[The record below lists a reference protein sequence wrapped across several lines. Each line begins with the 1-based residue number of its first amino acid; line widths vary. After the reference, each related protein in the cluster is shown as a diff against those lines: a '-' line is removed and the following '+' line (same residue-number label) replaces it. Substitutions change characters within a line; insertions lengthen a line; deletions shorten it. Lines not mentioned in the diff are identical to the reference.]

1 MSPRSLLS
9 RFSPARAGFLK
20 RFCYRQTVSRF
31 LACLA
36 AVLGLLA
43 LDAPR
48 SRAFAFFFDDF
59 GSSSFSYGDYGYSR
73 GESEQR
79 SHRKHS
85 HKSHAARE
93 GHGRHKHDPWV
104 VASDPQ
110 SLSSPYFRK
119 TAYSTALPQG
129 ANFSTPLYQRTVCVR
144 ACDGYAFGRAA
155 AYGYFDPS
163 SREAACNAA
172 CPDADTKLFL
182 LPAGVEDV
190 AQAKQVRVGES
201 YAQLLAKFK
210 DRDAKPSSCGCHVA
224 SSPNGEAKAL
234 LSDPTL
240 RQGDLVVTDKGV
252 KVFLGGGAVPHK
264 TSEFL
269 ALAQTSAVSPAHRG
283 ALTAIDKM
291 LKLRPAGASAES
303 EARPQGAPGK

>member
-20 RFCYRQTVSRF
+20 PVCDRQTVSRS

-36 AVLGLLA
+36 AVLGLLV

-48 SRAFAFFFDDF
+48 SRALAFFFDDF
-59 GSSSFSYGDYGYSR
+59 GSSGFSYGDYGYSR
-73 GESEQR
+73 GESEHR
-79 SHRKHS
+79 SHRKHGR
-85 HKSHAARE
+85 KSHAARE

-104 VASDPQ
+104 VASDPE
-110 SLSSPYFRK
+110 SLSSRNFRK
-119 TAYSTALPQG
+119 TAYSTALPPG
-129 ANFSTPLYQRTVCVR
+129 SNFSTPLYQRTVCVR

-172 CPDADTKLFL
+172 CPDAETKLFVMS
-182 LPAGVEDV
+182 AGVEDV
-190 AQAKQVRVGES
+190 AQAKEARIAES

-210 DRDAKPSSCGCHVA
+210 NSDVKPSNCSCHVA
-224 SSPNGEAKAL
+224 SSPNGDARAL

-240 RQGDLVVTDKGV
+240 RRCDLVVTDKGV

-269 ALAQTSAVSPAHRG
+269 ALAQTSAVAPAHRG

-291 LKLRPAGASAES
+291 LKLRPAHALAES
-303 EARPQGAPGK
+303 EARPHGAPGK